1 MNKKINKKTVGKP
14 IVSLIRESRGQ
25 SMVEFAVAMPVVILL
40 LWAGLYMANIYLV
53 KHKTLVAARYSTW
66 KFARE
71 EKTAEELKA
80 DVAKYFF
87 DNNTSGLYVTE
98 QNTPTDM
105 DDLGG
110 FLDTVTG
117 EAFDFLNGVMTDQDS
132 NISSIKIQYEVAP
145 KFGALD
151 ISDMHPANYKV
162 ESSHYVTAN
171 GWDGCHSDVHDLF
184 SMLWEMIEEIF
195 TELTGLDF
203 DL

>member
-1 MNKKINKKTVGKP
+1 MNHKTYSNRL
-14 IVSLIRESRGQ
+14 ITLIRGTRGQ
-25 SMVEFAVAMPVVILL
+25 SMVEFAVAMPAVILL

-53 KHKTLVAARYSTW
+53 KHKTLAAARYSTW

-71 EKTAEELKA
+71 EKTVEELKTA
-80 DVAKYFF
+80 VAKYYF
-87 DNNTSGLYVTE
+87 DNNTTGLYVTE

-117 EAFDFLNGVMTDQDS
+117 KAFDFLNGVMTDQDS
-132 NISSIKIQYEVAP
+132 NVSSIKIQYEVPP

-151 ISDMHPANYKV
+151 IRDMHPANYKV

-171 GWDGCHSDVHDLF
+171 GWDGCHSDVHDIF
-184 SMLWEMIEEIF
+184 SMLWEIIEEIF